1 MSSEN
6 AAAGVLN
13 RSHKFAIY
21 SHYIE
26 NSCIFQAGRR
36 GEKRSSAFPAP
47 DAQPIKNMQKSRL
60 KYSRLE
66 MQQSEER
73 LDVSVYFMRTKATSA
88 DIHSLDLSVNQYA
101 NSLDVRF
108 PGSLCFQMGMGYIES
123 RSGSLAANF
132 TIVSHVLHLLAL
144 PRLQH
149 SYYITTLFL
158 RKYFTAEYLKNYNKS
173 KGSTELPGVKRREAL
188 WQEIVTAP
196 EPRLSALQAPV
207 DR

>member
-1 MSSEN
+1 MSIVS
-6 AAAGVLN
+6 GVLSH
-13 RSHKFAIY
+13 SHKNCYLFSLYRKFEHVSSRA
-21 SHYIE
+21 E
-26 NSCIFQAGRR
+26 GRGKLLRPSCG
-36 GEKRSSAFPAP
+36 RSSST
-47 DAQPIKNMQKSRL
+47 KKTCKKSRL

-66 MQQSEER
+66 MQQSDDR
-73 LDVSVYFMRTKATSA
+73 SDVSVYFMRTKATSA

-149 SYYITTLFL
+149 SYYITTLF
-158 RKYFTAEYLKNYNKS
+158 FTQVFYSRVFE
-173 KGSTELPGVKRREAL
+173 EL
-188 WQEIVTAP
+188 
-196 EPRLSALQAPV
+196 
-207 DR
+207 

>member
-6 AAAGVLN
+6 AAWGVLN
-13 RSHKFAIY
+13 HSHKTCCLFSLYRKLGHVSSRA
-21 SHYIE
+21 E
-26 NSCIFQAGRR
+26 GR
-36 GEKRSSAFPAP
+36 EKGPAP
-47 DAQPIKNMQKSRL
+47 DTQPIKTCKKSRL

-73 LDVSVYFMRTKATSA
+73 SDVSVYFMRTKATSA

-149 SYYITTLFL
+149 SYYITTLF
-158 RKYFTAEYLKNYNKS
+158 FTQVFYSRVFE
-173 KGSTELPGVKRREAL
+173 EL
-188 WQEIVTAP
+188 
-196 EPRLSALQAPV
+196 
-207 DR
+207 

>member
-1 MSSEN
+1 M
-6 AAAGVLN
+6 
-13 RSHKFAIY
+13 
-21 SHYIE
+21 
-26 NSCIFQAGRR
+26 FQAGRR
-36 GEKRSSAFPAP
+36 GGKLLRLFCDRSSAT
-47 DAQPIKNMQKSRL
+47 KKTCKKSRL

-66 MQQSEER
+66 MQQSDDR
-73 LDVSVYFMRTKATSA
+73 SDVSVYFMRTKATSA

-149 SYYITTLFL
+149 SYYITTLF
-158 RKYFTAEYLKNYNKS
+158 FTQVFYSRVFE
-173 KGSTELPGVKRREAL
+173 EL
-188 WQEIVTAP
+188 
-196 EPRLSALQAPV
+196 
-207 DR
+207 

>member
-1 MSSEN
+1 MDRSIVSV
-6 AAAGVLN
+6 VLSH
-13 RSHKFAIY
+13 SHKNCYLFSLYRKFEHVSSRA
-21 SHYIE
+21 E
-26 NSCIFQAGRR
+26 GR
-36 GEKRSSAFPAP
+36 ESSSAFLASDP
-47 DAQPIKNMQKSRL
+47 QSLKNMQKSRL

-66 MQQSEER
+66 MQQSDDR
-73 LDVSVYFMRTKATSA
+73 SDVSVYFMRTKATSA

-158 RKYFTAEYLKNYNKS
+158 RKYFTAEYLKNYN
-173 KGSTELPGVKRREAL
+173 RRKEIGGQVRDSGLAMGRIAL
-188 WQEIVTAP
+188 
-196 EPRLSALQAPV
+196 
-207 DR
+207 

>member
-1 MSSEN
+1 MS
-6 AAAGVLN
+6 GVPNHSRKNCYLFSLY
-13 RSHKFAIY
+13 RKFEHVSSRA
-21 SHYIE
+21 E
-26 NSCIFQAGRR
+26 GR
-36 GEKRSSAFPAP
+36 ESSSAFLATDPHP
-47 DAQPIKNMQKSRL
+47 LKKTCKKSRL

-66 MQQSEER
+66 MQQSDDR
-73 LDVSVYFMRTKATSA
+73 SDVSVYFMRTKATSA

-149 SYYITTLFL
+149 SYYITTLF
-158 RKYFTAEYLKNYNKS
+158 FTQVFYSRVFE
-173 KGSTELPGVKRREAL
+173 EL
-188 WQEIVTAP
+188 
-196 EPRLSALQAPV
+196 
-207 DR
+207 